1 MTAGFEVAVRHE
13 QRLPHEGETPGRVE
27 ERARNSSD
35 LIAGGVQDRDLIRTE
50 QAHIEVARLRERETG
65 RLGRGLRRV
74 EWELVHQL
82 EIRCR
87 RMVDQANSVDQSRE
101 RVVERHRDGEVQ
113 PLARRIDP
121 PAEWPAREAEEAGQP
136 GIGEP
141 DRGHAIGSDTPDPG
155 LVVGHVEVSRPV
167 EHEVVPHRLHPVATE
182 ARAGGHLGEHLGGGG
197 VLAEVEAE
205 DATIH
210 VGDIQVMVRLRVAR
224 ARPNRPISEF
234 TPVAMLV
241 VPTRLPRLS

>member
-1 MTAGFEVAVRHE
+1 M
-13 QRLPHEGETPGRVE
+13 E

-205 DATIH
+205 HPEARHVVVLDVVDQAEGELAVAGADA
-210 VGDIQVMVRLRVAR
+210 VGGLQRVRDDRRLLRTK
-224 ARPNRPISEF
+224 NS
-234 TPVAMLV
+234 
-241 VPTRLPRLS
+241 